1 MKMKM
6 KKKMKKKKKKKK
18 KKAPSQEAF
27 CRVRLFAG
35 SFFPAL
41 LEIQP
46 SLKLEPSMSFLLTSC
61 RI

>member
-1 MKMKM
+1 MKQKM
-6 KKKMKKKKKKKK
+6 KKKMKKKNEKINKKIN

-27 CRVRLFAG
+27 CRVRFSFAG

-46 SLKLEPSMSFLLTSC
+46 KS
-61 RI
+61 